1 MEDPARPGIA
11 RPDLDGAVA
20 AGIITAEQADRL
32 AAHLGATATA
42 AAGPRFSFG
51 NALYYLG
58 GLVAIGAMSLFMTLG
73 WALLGG
79 WGGCAVALAHG
90 ALALAVA
97 ERMHARGT
105 LPVPTGILAA
115 FALAMVPLAIHGAQ
129 HGLGLWS
136 GPGDAYRDYHAV
148 IDGRW
153 LAMELGTL
161 AAGAAL
167 LLRYR
172 HPFLVMPI
180 AATLWYMGMDLAP
193 LLLGRDG
200 AGRELVSIAFGLAMI
215 VLAFAID
222 IRACRRG
229 DFAFWLHL
237 FGVMAAWGGGAVLA
251 AGSEPRLLAWCM
263 ANVAMVL
270 VGAVVGRRVFAVFGA
285 IGVAG
290 YLGHLSW
297 RVFADSLLFPF
308 ALSALGFAIVGLGV
322 LWQRHEAAW
331 SARLAAL
338 LPASL
343 REAIAARERG

>member
-1 MEDPARPGIA
+1 MASLART
-11 RPDLDGAVA
+11 DLDGAVA
-20 AGIITAEQADRL
+20 AGIVTAEQADRL
-32 AAHLGATATA
+32 AAHLGARQAA
-42 AAGPRFSFG
+42 AAGPRFTFG

-58 GLVAIGAMSLFMTLG
+58 GFVAISAMSLFMTLG

-97 ERMHARGT
+97 ERLRARGT
-105 LPVPTGILAA
+105 MPVPTGILAA

-136 GPGDAYRDYHAV
+136 GPREAYRDYHAV

-167 LLRYR
+167 LLRHR

-193 LLLGRDG
+193 LLLGREG
-200 AGRELVSIAFGLAMI
+200 AGRELVSIAFGAAMI
-215 VLAFAID
+215 LLGFAVD
-222 IRACRRG
+222 IRARRHG

-237 FGVMAAWGGGAVLA
+237 FGVVAAWGGGLVLA
-251 AGSEPRLLAWCM
+251 AGSEPRLLAWCL
-263 ANVAMVL
+263 ANVAMIL

-308 ALSALGFAIVGLGV
+308 ALSALGFALVGAGM

-331 SARLAAL
+331 SARIAAL

-343 REAIAARERG
+343 REALAARERG